1 MRPLTRRSA
10 TLAVL
15 VTTTALIGAS
25 GLSSA
30 SAERLAPRHVT
41 VGSGLEGTLMVAHGD
56 NFATGAMIMQTEL
69 RTASAVVPLTVP
81 PSEHAEVVA
90 LAGQQVQMRGARLG
104 ASVVVSAVSPA
115 VAARAVPVARAMRV
129 AVVLL
134 RLPGTSAEPVSKAAV
149 QSSTFGATKS
159 VADWYSQ
166 TSGGQVAVT
175 GTVYGY
181 YDGVRSCD
189 LATELSAGAAAAA
202 KDGYVASNYTNLV
215 VYTPEQACDFSGMA
229 WIGANGVFLNGT
241 VLPGV
246 IEHELG
252 HNLGLMHA
260 GASACGAAPV
270 SAGCLIDYGDPTDVM
285 GDPSADHGYNA
296 EHKYLLGWIPN
307 AEVRTVTSGSATIA
321 LTAAEDP
328 LVAGSTELIHVRA
341 GDGTL
346 FAIDRRASVGYD
358 VGLSGVWIREVADV
372 QTDDTELL
380 TPGALAPGE
389 TFTDT
394 AHDVTIKTLTD
405 RGATASIQVC
415 VGPCVASVAT
425 QTVSGASGSIAGQ
438 NITTASKT
446 ASANANITLTVPS
459 GHAVAAGRTVI
470 VSTSASTVAG
480 PVSCHDSRGDV
491 YRADVDSANVT
502 SVRGQ
507 RLIVCAAHVDAEL
520 RAGATITIRYPS
532 FDGTTVSTANDFSGL
547 GSSARDDKVSVASA
561 NSAAI
566 DSGRT
571 PRTTRP
577 AELVFG
583 VVMHDGGA
591 TFTADA
597 GYTHLGGVRYRSA
610 NTQIT
615 INPEFKIVSSDG
627 AFTVGGTLSSRQ
639 QWHAAVVTFFAG

>member
-1 MRPLTRRSA
+1 MVA
-10 TLAVL
+10 A
-15 VTTTALIGAS
+15 TALIGAS
-25 GLSSA
+25 GWSTA
-30 SAERLAPRHVT
+30 YAERLAPRPAT
-41 VGSGLEGTLMVAHGD
+41 VGPGLEGTLMVAHGD

-81 PSEHAEVVA
+81 RSEHAQIVS
-90 LAGQQVQMRGARLG
+90 LAGQQVQMRGARLA
-104 ASVVVSAVSPA
+104 ASVVVSAVSPM
-115 VAARAVPVARAMRV
+115 VARAASTPVARSMRV

-134 RLPGTSAEPVSKAAV
+134 RLPGTTAEPVTKAAV
-149 QSSTFGATKS
+149 QSSVFGATKS

-189 LATELSAGAAAAA
+189 LATELSVGAAAAA

-215 VYTPEQACDFSGMA
+215 VYTPDQACNFSGMA
-229 WIGANGVFLNGT
+229 WIGVSGVFLNGT

-285 GDPSADHGYNA
+285 GDPSLDHGYNA
-296 EHKYLLGWIPN
+296 EHKYMLGWIPST
-307 AEVRTVTSGSATIA
+307 EVRIVTTGNATIA

-341 GDGTL
+341 ADGTL

-380 TPGALAPGE
+380 TPGALLAGE

-405 RGATASIQVC
+405 RGPTASIQVC
-415 VGPCVASVAT
+415 VGPCAAPDAT
-425 QTVSGASGSIAGQ
+425 QTVSGAIAGQ

-446 ASANANITLTVPS
+446 ASANSNITLTVPS
-459 GHAVAAGRTVI
+459 GRAVAAGRTVI
-470 VSTSASTVAG
+470 VSTSASSVAG
-480 PVSCHDSRGDV
+480 PVSCRDSRGDV
-491 YRADVDSANVT
+491 YRADVNSLE
-502 SVRGQ
+502 GQ
-507 RLIVCAAHVDAEL
+507 RLIVCAAPADVGL
-520 RAGATITIRYPS
+520 RPGATITIRYPS

-583 VVMHDGGA
+583 VVMHDGAA
-591 TFTADA
+591 TFAADA

-610 NTQIT
+610 NTQMT

-627 AFTVGGTLSSRQ
+627 AFTVGGMLSSRQ
-639 QWHAAVVTFFAG
+639 RWHAAVITFFG

>member
-15 VTTTALIGAS
+15 VTATAVIGAS
-25 GLSSA
+25 GLSIA
-30 SAERLAPRHVT
+30 SAERLAPRHTT
-41 VGSGLEGTLMVAHGD
+41 VGPGLEGTLMVAHGD

-69 RTASAVVPLTVP
+69 RTASAAVPLMVP
-81 PSEHAEVVA
+81 PSEHAQVVA
-90 LAGQQVQMRGARLG
+90 LAGQQVRMRGARLD
-104 ASVVVSAVSPA
+104 ASVVVSAVSPV
-115 VAARAVPVARAMRV
+115 VATRAAPVVRSMRV

-134 RLPGTSAEPVSKAAV
+134 RLPGTTAEPVSKAAV

-166 TSGGQVAVT
+166 MSGGQVALT

-189 LATELSAGAAAAA
+189 LATELSAAAAAA
-202 KDGYVASNYTNLV
+202 AQHGYVASNYTNLV
-215 VYTPEQACDFSGMA
+215 VYTPDQACNFSGMA
-229 WIGANGVFLNGT
+229 WIRANGVFLNGT

-270 SAGCLIDYGDPTDVM
+270 SAGCLIEYGDPTDVM
-285 GDPSADHGYNA
+285 GDPSADHGYDA
-296 EHKYLLGWIPN
+296 EHKYMLGWIPN
-307 AEVRTVTSGSATIA
+307 AEVRTVTTGTATIA
-321 LTAAEDP
+321 LTASEDP

-341 GDGTL
+341 ADGTL

-358 VGLSGVWIREVADV
+358 VGLSGVWIRQVAHV

-380 TPGALAPGE
+380 TPGALRAGE

-425 QTVSGASGSIAGQ
+425 QTVSAAPESITGQ

-446 ASANANITLTVPS
+446 ASANSNITLTVPS

-470 VSTSASTVAG
+470 VSTSASSAAG
-480 PVSCHDSRGDV
+480 PVSCRDSRGDV
-491 YRADVDSANVT
+491 YRTDVNSLGT
-502 SVRGQ
+502 E
-507 RLIVCAAHVDAEL
+507 RLIVCAVHADAEL
-520 RAGATITIRYPS
+520 GPGATITIRYPS

-547 GSSARDDKVSVASA
+547 GSSARPDKVSVASA

-591 TFTADA
+591 TFEADA
-597 GYTHLGGVRYRSA
+597 GYTHLGGVRSRSA
-610 NTQIT
+610 NAQMT

-627 AFTVGGTLSSRQ
+627 AFAVGGTLSSRQ
-639 QWHAAVVTFFAG
+639 HWHAAVVTFSAG